1 MDGMEAGQGLAEPA
15 GGEAEAGPAAA
26 GAGAGGVADGAQR
39 DPAEQAVLLEAYRA
53 LAREAFPDL
62 PDLAFSGGDFATL
75 QRDLAL
81 ARAAWQQGKQAAV
94 RDVPVWGG
102 SAARLVDRGEGL
114 RGEER
119 IRHALSRGAG

>member
-1 MDGMEAGQGLAEPA
+1 MNDVVDFRFGGGERREHHRVVA
-15 GGEAEAGPAAA
+15 GGAARPAAA

-62 PDLAFSGGDFATL
+62 PDLVFSGGDFATL

-94 RDVPVWGG
+94 RD
-102 SAARLVDRGEGL
+102 
-114 RGEER
+114 
-119 IRHALSRGAG
+119 